1 MAADKPLIM
10 SIAASALSGLGQV
23 HARVQASA
31 ERLAKISTQP
41 PTQPSDSVDL
51 SAEIIGLAQAKNE
64 NAALLAALKT
74 DDENTAQTL
83 NILA

>member
-1 MAADKPLIM
+1 MAADKRLIM
-10 SIAASALSGLGQV
+10 SIAAIALSGLGQV
-23 HARVQASA
+23 HARVRASA
-31 ERLAKISTQP
+31 ERLAKV
-41 PTQPSDSVDL
+41 PTQTGDVVDI

-74 DDENTAQTL
+74 DDEMTAQTL

>member
-1 MAADKPLIM
+1 MAADKTLIM
-10 SIAASALSGLGQV
+10 SIAAIALSGLGQV

-31 ERLAKISTQP
+31 ERLAKV
-41 PTQPSDSVDL
+41 PTQTGDVVDI

-74 DDENTAQTL
+74 DDEMTAQTL

>member
-1 MAADKPLIM
+1 MAADKRLIM
-10 SIAASALSGLGQV
+10 SIAAIALSGLGQV

-31 ERLAKISTQP
+31 ERLAKV
-41 PTQPSDSVDL
+41 PTQTGDVVDI
-51 SAEIIGLAQAKNE
+51 SAEIIALAQAKNE

-74 DDENTAQTL
+74 DDEMTAQTL

>member
-1 MAADKPLIM
+1 M
-10 SIAASALSGLGQV
+10 SIAAIALSGLGQV

-31 ERLAKISTQP
+31 ERLAKV
-41 PTQPSDSVDL
+41 PTQTGDVVDI

-74 DDENTAQTL
+74 DDEMTAQTL

>member
-1 MAADKPLIM
+1 M
-10 SIAASALSGLGQV
+10 SIAAIALSGLGQV

-31 ERLAKISTQP
+31 ERLAKVPIQP
-41 PTQPSDSVDL
+41 GDTVDL

-74 DDENTAQTL
+74 DDEMTAQTL

>member
-1 MAADKPLIM
+1 M
-10 SIAASALSGLGQV
+10 SIAAIALSGLGQV

-31 ERLAKISTQP
+31 ERLAKI
-41 PTQPSDSVDL
+41 PTQAGDTVDL

>member
-1 MAADKPLIM
+1 M
-10 SIAASALSGLGQV
+10 SIAAIALSGLGQV

-41 PTQPSDSVDL
+41 GDTVDL

-74 DDENTAQTL
+74 DDEITAQTL

>member
-1 MAADKPLIM
+1 MAADKRLIM
-10 SIAASALSGLGQV
+10 SIAAIALNGLGQV

-31 ERLAKISTQP
+31 ERLAKV
-41 PTQPSDSVDL
+41 PTQTRDVVDI

-64 NAALLAALKT
+64 SAALLAALKT
-74 DDENTAQTL
+74 DDEMTAQTL

>member
-1 MAADKPLIM
+1 MAADKRLIM
-10 SIAASALSGLGQV
+10 SIAAIALSGLGQV

-31 ERLAKISTQP
+31 ERLAKV
-41 PTQPSDSVDL
+41 PTQTGDVVDI

-74 DDENTAQTL
+74 DDEMTAQTL

>member
-1 MAADKPLIM
+1 MAADKCLIM
-10 SIAASALSGLGQV
+10 SIAAIALSGLGQV

-31 ERLAKISTQP
+31 ERLAKVPNQP
-41 PTQPSDSVDL
+41 GDTVDL

-74 DDENTAQTL
+74 DDEITAQTL

>member
-10 SIAASALSGLGQV
+10 SIAAIALSGLGQV

-31 ERLAKISTQP
+31 ERLAKV
-41 PTQPSDSVDL
+41 PTQSGDVVDI

-74 DDENTAQTL
+74 DDEMTAQTL

>member
-1 MAADKPLIM
+1 M
-10 SIAASALSGLGQV
+10 SIAAIALSGLGQV

-31 ERLAKISTQP
+31 ERLAKV
-41 PTQPSDSVDL
+41 PTQTGDVVDI
-51 SAEIIGLAQAKNE
+51 SAEIIALAQAKNE

-74 DDENTAQTL
+74 DDEMTAQTL

>member
-1 MAADKPLIM
+1 MAADKRLIM
-10 SIAASALSGLGQV
+10 SIAAIALSGLGQV

-31 ERLAKISTQP
+31 ERLAKV
-41 PTQPSDSVDL
+41 PTQTRDVVDI

-74 DDENTAQTL
+74 DDEMTAQTL

>member
-1 MAADKPLIM
+1 MAADKSLIM
-10 SIAASALSGLGQV
+10 SIAAIALSGLGQV

-31 ERLAKISTQP
+31 ERLAKVPIQTG
-41 PTQPSDSVDL
+41 DVVDI

-74 DDENTAQTL
+74 DDEMTAQTL

>member
-1 MAADKPLIM
+1 MAADKTLIM
-10 SIAASALSGLGQV
+10 SIAAIALSGLGQV

-31 ERLAKISTQP
+31 ERLAKV
-41 PTQPSDSVDL
+41 PTQTGDVVDL

-74 DDENTAQTL
+74 DDAMTAQTL

>member
-1 MAADKPLIM
+1 MAADKRLIM
-10 SIAASALSGLGQV
+10 SIAAIALSGLGQV

-31 ERLAKISTQP
+31 ERLAKV
-41 PTQPSDSVDL
+41 PTQTRDTVDL

-74 DDENTAQTL
+74 DDAMTAQTL

>member
-1 MAADKPLIM
+1 M
-10 SIAASALSGLGQV
+10 SIAAIALSGLGQV

-31 ERLAKISTQP
+31 DRIAKLPAAPGDT
-41 PTQPSDSVDL
+41 VDL
-51 SAEIIGLAQAKNE
+51 SAEILALAQAKHE

-74 DDENTAQTL
+74 DDEITAQTL

>member
-1 MAADKPLIM
+1 MAADKCLIM
-10 SIAASALSGLGQV
+10 SIAAIALSGLGQV

-31 ERLAKISTQP
+31 ERLAKVP
-41 PTQPSDSVDL
+41 APTGDVVDI
-51 SAEIIGLAQAKNE
+51 SAEIIALAQAKNE

-74 DDENTAQTL
+74 DDEMTTQTL

>member
-1 MAADKPLIM
+1 M
-10 SIAASALSGLGQV
+10 SIAAIALSGLGQV

-31 ERLAKISTQP
+31 ERLAALPQSQDTQ
-41 PTQPSDSVDL
+41 TQDSVDL
-51 SAEIIGLAQAKNE
+51 STEIIGLAQAKNE

-74 DDENTAQTL
+74 DDEITAQTL

>member
-10 SIAASALSGLGQV
+10 SIAAIALSGLGQV

-31 ERLAKISTQP
+31 ERLAKI
-41 PTQPSDSVDL
+41 PTQPGDTVDL
-51 SAEIIGLAQAKNE
+51 SAEILGLAQAKNE

-74 DDENTAQTL
+74 DNENTAQTL

>member
-1 MAADKPLIM
+1 MAADKRLIM
-10 SIAASALSGLGQV
+10 SIAAIALNGLGQV

-31 ERLAKISTQP
+31 ERLAKV
-41 PTQPSDSVDL
+41 PTQTRDVVDI

-74 DDENTAQTL
+74 DDEMTAQTL